1 MRASPRASL
10 AARRAL
16 DNRARR
22 PIVPG
27 MGRDCDVLIVGGGLN
42 GPVLALALAQ
52 GGLRSIVLDAES
64 VARHAEAGFDG
75 RAYALSLSSQRLLAA
90 LGLWRGLAAHAQPIE
105 AIRIGDGR
113 PGEGASRLFLHFDGQ
128 EIDEGPM
135 GQIVED
141 RFLRRALL
149 EAVAAEPAVE
159 HRTGA
164 AVVGQAAGP
173 GAAAVTLAD
182 GTALSGS
189 LVVGCDGRASGV
201 AARAG
206 IGRRGWDYGQTSLV
220 CAVTHARPHRGVAHQ
235 FFMPAGPLAILPLP
249 GERSSIVWTERADR
263 ARAIMGLDAAGYL
276 AELRPRFGSFLG
288 EIGLEG
294 ERYAYPL
301 GLSLAERWTLPR
313 LALAGDAA
321 HGIHPLAG
329 QGLNLGLRDVAAL
342 AEVVVTARRRGED
355 VGAADVLARY
365 ARWRR
370 FDTTVLA
377 AATDGLNR
385 LFSNDNPLLRLGRD
399 LGLGLVSRLPGLR
412 RALIAEAAGLAGE
425 LPQLMRGQRL

>member
-1 MRASPRASL
+1 
-10 AARRAL
+10 
-16 DNRARR
+16 
-22 PIVPG
+22 
-27 MGRDCDVLIVGGGLN
+27 MGRDCDVLVVGGGLN

-52 GGLRSIVLDAES
+52 AGMTSIVLDAES
-64 VARHAEAGFDG
+64 AAARAEPGFDG

-90 LGLWRGLAAHAQPIE
+90 LGLWRGLLPHAQPIE
-105 AIRIGDGR
+105 AIRISDGR

-128 EIDEGPM
+128 EVDEGPM
-135 GQIVED
+135 GQMVED

-149 EAVAAEPAVE
+149 AAIDAEPAVI
-159 HRTGA
+159 HRAGA
-164 AVVGQAAGP
+164 AVVGQEVGA
-173 GAAAVTLAD
+173 GAAAVMLAD
-182 GTALSGS
+182 GTRFSGS

-206 IGRRGWDYGQTSLV
+206 IHRRGWDYGQIALV
-220 CAVTHARPHRGVAHQ
+220 SAVAHERPHRGVAHQ

-249 GERSSIVWTERADR
+249 GDRSSIVWSERADR
-263 ARAIMGLDAAGYL
+263 ARAITGLDSAGYL
-276 AELRPRFGSFLG
+276 AELRPRFGDFLG
-288 EIGLEG
+288 DIALEG
-294 ERYAYPL
+294 ARWSYPL
-301 GLSLAERWTLPR
+301 ALSLAERWTLPR

-321 HGIHPLAG
+321 HGLHPLAG

-342 AEVVVTARRRGED
+342 AEVLVAARRRGED
-355 VGAADVLARY
+355 IGAADVLARY

-370 FDTTVLA
+370 FDTAVLA

-399 LGLGLVSRLPGLR
+399 LGLGLVNRLPPVR

-425 LPQLMRGQRL
+425 VPRLMRGERL